1 LKGAAVSLQFVLLPL
16 FVHVAFMLLL
26 LFDNAGLLR
35 VGLKGELAGRQL
47 ALALL
52 FYTLTMLAV
61 LTRHADLLFLL
72 LAWVFVVVQI
82 VSGLMRDNARERQLV
97 VASLIVLAIMWGVFM
112 VEILL
117 AI

>member
-1 LKGAAVSLQFVLLPL
+1 LKGTAVSLQFVLLPL
-16 FVHVAFMLLL
+16 FVHVAFVLLL

-47 ALALL
+47 VLALL
-52 FYTLTMLAV
+52 FYTLTLLAI

-82 VSGLMRDNARERQLV
+82 VSGLKRENARELQLF
-97 VASLIVLAIMWGVFM
+97 VASLIVLTIMWVVFA